1 MFVSIRKGDLSVRRM
16 QRTSLKLQPVKG
28 VQVLSVL
35 TGDGRRFLVLS
46 DLHLGLTS
54 RMGLRRPL
62 PEEEAAEI
70 RQRIDLASHM
80 TGACNLIILGDL
92 KHGLFEP
99 NVHERKAIRSLT
111 EGLAEDF
118 EVWVMKGNHDYGIED
133 AMDPRVRVVGTGGLE
148 LDHTVFIHGHS
159 LPRLSDGLESY
170 DMIVTGHIHPQW
182 LIDGEWRPVW
192 LILKGRR
199 GRRPKKVIVLPHF
212 SKYASRAGYRP
223 GPPVTIAP
231 FLTRLPL
238 AKYDYEMKDLA
249 LNNLD
254 IGGTSDL
261 MLMKAGGGAGR
272 I

>member
-1 MFVSIRKGDLSVRRM
+1 MSVSIRKGDLSVKRM

-28 VQVLSVL
+28 VQMLSAL
-35 TGDGRRFLVLS
+35 TGDGRRFLILS

-54 RMGLRRPL
+54 RMGLRRPS
-62 PEEEAAEI
+62 PEEEVAEI
-70 RQRIDLASHM
+70 RQRISLVSHM
-80 TGACNLIILGDL
+80 TGARNLIFLGDL

-111 EGLAEDF
+111 EELAEEF
-118 EVWVMKGNHDYGIED
+118 EVWVMKGNHDYGIEE
-133 AMDPRVRVVGTGGLE
+133 AMDSRVMVVGKSGLE

-159 LPRLSDGLESY
+159 LPRLSDSLESY
-170 DMIVTGHIHPQW
+170 DMIVSGHIHPQW
-182 LIDGEWRPVW
+182 VIDGEWRPVW
-192 LILKGRR
+192 LILKGRG
-199 GRRPKKVIVLPHF
+199 GRRPKRVIVLPHF
-212 SKYASRAGYRP
+212 SRYASRAGYRP
-223 GPPVTIAP
+223 GPPATIAP

-238 AKYDYEMKDLA
+238 DKYDYEVKDLT

-254 IGGTSDL
+254 KGRMLDS

>member
-1 MFVSIRKGDLSVRRM
+1 MFACKGKGDLSVRRM
-16 QRTSLKLQPVKG
+16 QRTPLKLRPMKG
-28 VQVLSVL
+28 VQMLFAV
-35 TGDGRRFLVLS
+35 TGDDRRFLVLS

-70 RQRIDLASHM
+70 RQRIGLASRM
-80 TGACNLIILGDL
+80 TRAHNLIILGDL

-111 EGLAEDF
+111 EGLAGDF

-133 AMDPRVRVVGTGGLE
+133 AMDSRVKVVGKGGLE

-159 LPRLSDGLESY
+159 LPRLSDSLESY
-170 DMIVTGHIHPQW
+170 DMMVSGHIHPQ
-182 LIDGEWRPVW
+182 LMIGGEWKPVW
-192 LILKGRR
+192 LILKGRG
-199 GRRPKKVIVLPHF
+199 GRKPKKVVVLPHF
-212 SKYASRAGYRP
+212 SRYASRAGYRP
-223 GPPVTIAP
+223 GPPATIAP
-231 FLTRLPL
+231 FLSRLPL
-238 AKYDYEMKDLA
+238 DKYEYEMKDLA
-249 LNNLD
+249 LNVVD
-254 IGGTSDL
+254 FGRTSNL